1 MSPLLDK
8 SQVVLRLN
16 NLKEYLRILKLL
28 QKFSLKEIEK
38 DPFKTGALLHYLQ
51 LCAEICIDIG
61 EMIIV
66 AENFSLP
73 DDSAGVFLILEKE
86 KIIPKNFG
94 KQFSPVAR
102 FRNLIVHEYI
112 KIDMK
117 KVYDYLKKDLG
128 QFEVF
133 ARSLV
138 RYLKG

>member
-8 SQVVLRLN
+8 NQVILRLN
-16 NLKEYLRILKLL
+16 NLKEYLKILKLL
-28 QKFSLKEIEK
+28 QKFSLQEIEK

-94 KQFSPVAR
+94 KQFSRVAR

-128 QFEVF
+128 QFEIF